1 MCFEYIRLPFLSV
14 IIIAIEFVFNACMPP
29 PTSKTVKEFHEPA
42 FTLPSTLSL
51 QPVSDTTISI
61 AVVLPSF
68 AETTQLRYGLIGF
81 ESWPQSFAGAVARDL
96 GVVLQR
102 KGLKVKGPFA
112 SQNEML
118 FSQKKACDLI
128 LEIIFDFSLLRP
140 SAQTE
145 YQATTYV
152 GNCYGEG
159 YVSLEIF
166 EPISGQKIW
175 VDKTRLRSPETDCSG
190 TQYEFT
196 LALSN
201 AYAVMLESFYV
212 STLLYANER
221 FDGFLMS
228 SLKKQASDLREA
240 KVR

>member
-1 MCFEYIRLPFLSV
+1 MCFKHIRLLFSSV
-14 IIIAIEFVFNACMPP
+14 IIIAIEFVFNTCMPP

-42 FTLPSTLSL
+42 FTLPPTLSL

-140 SAQTE
+140 PAQTE
-145 YQATTYV
+145 YQTTTYV

-190 TQYEFT
+190 TQYAFT
-196 LALSN
+196 RALSN
-201 AYAVMLESFYV
+201 AYAVMLESFYL
-212 STLLYANER
+212 STL
-221 FDGFLMS
+221 
-228 SLKKQASDLREA
+228 
-240 KVR
+240 